1 MNTKQEI
8 QDRILFLHNTI
19 LIQTASITELLKG
32 ELTVRSFTQI
42 KVLAESNERILREIA
57 VLRDAMHAP
66 KEK

>member
-1 MNTKQEI
+1 MNTNQEI
-8 QDRILFLHNTI
+8 QDRILFLHTI
-19 LIQTASITELLKG
+19 LIQTTSITELLKG

-42 KVLAESNERILREIA
+42 KVLAESNERILREIE